1 MNLLFLQEKMKIE
14 KFKKLEANLHN
25 KTGYVIHIGIL
36 KQALNHGLVLKEVH
50 RVIIFNQN
58 SWLKQYIEVNKD
70 IRKKEKNDF
79 EKNIF

>member
-1 MNLLFLQEKMKIE
+1 MNLLFLPEKIKIE

-25 KTGYVIHIGIL
+25 KTEYVIHIGIL
-36 KQALNHGLVLKEVH
+36 KQALNQGLVLKEVH

-70 IRKKEKNDF
+70 IRKKAKNDF